1 MIDIPGIILAGGL
14 SRRMGGGDK
23 GLLMLGKTTI
33 IERVIDKISPQVGS
47 LAININGD
55 SSRFPDYKLPIIP
68 DSIKGY
74 LGPLSGI
81 LAGMEWAFKN
91 GNRYIAT
98 VAADTPFLPDDFIKR
113 LHAMVKSKNLNIGI
127 AASRFLRRDDVF
139 IHPTF
144 GIWEVALKDD
154 LRDALANDTRKIMF
168 WAKKFKLD
176 YYYFDTS
183 DKLSDPFFNIN
194 TPDDLEEAKY
204 RLKKRSLMKYKN
216 VFGIVGWKNSGKTTL
231 VESLVKYLT
240 EQGYQV
246 STIKHAHHSF
256 DIDHEGT
263 DSFRHR
269 KAGAKEVILA
279 SRKRWALIHELID
292 EPEKDFDFLVNSIS
306 PTDLILVEGFKEE
319 RHNKIEVI
327 RAENKKIPIYKNDN
341 GILAIVSDYKIP
353 DISLPIFNLDEI
365 SNIADFILKKTSLK

>member
-176 YYYFDTS
+176 YYYFETS

-204 RLKKRSLMKYKN
+204 RLKKGL
-216 VFGIVGWKNSGKTTL
+216 
-231 VESLVKYLT
+231 
-240 EQGYQV
+240 
-246 STIKHAHHSF
+246 
-256 DIDHEGT
+256 
-263 DSFRHR
+263 
-269 KAGAKEVILA
+269 
-279 SRKRWALIHELID
+279 
-292 EPEKDFDFLVNSIS
+292 
-306 PTDLILVEGFKEE
+306 
-319 RHNKIEVI
+319 
-327 RAENKKIPIYKNDN
+327 
-341 GILAIVSDYKIP
+341 
-353 DISLPIFNLDEI
+353 
-365 SNIADFILKKTSLK
+365 

>member
-1 MIDIPGIILAGGL
+1 MINIPGIILAGGL

-23 GLLMLGKTTI
+23 GLLMLGETSI
-33 IERVIDKISPQVGS
+33 IERVIDKILPQVGS

-98 VAADTPFLPDDFIKR
+98 VAADTPFLPDDLIKR

-127 AASRFLRRDDVF
+127 AASRILSGDDVF

-204 RLKKRSLMKYKN
+204 RLKKGL
-216 VFGIVGWKNSGKTTL
+216 L
-231 VESLVKYLT
+231 
-240 EQGYQV
+240 
-246 STIKHAHHSF
+246 
-256 DIDHEGT
+256 
-263 DSFRHR
+263 
-269 KAGAKEVILA
+269 
-279 SRKRWALIHELID
+279 
-292 EPEKDFDFLVNSIS
+292 
-306 PTDLILVEGFKEE
+306 
-319 RHNKIEVI
+319 
-327 RAENKKIPIYKNDN
+327 
-341 GILAIVSDYKIP
+341 
-353 DISLPIFNLDEI
+353 
-365 SNIADFILKKTSLK
+365 

>member
-33 IERVIDKISPQVGS
+33 IERVIDKILPQVGS

-98 VAADTPFLPDDFIKR
+98 VAADTPFLPDDLIKR

-127 AASRFLRRDDVF
+127 AASRILSGDDVF

-154 LRDALANDTRKIMF
+154 LR
-168 WAKKFKLD
+168 
-176 YYYFDTS
+176 
-183 DKLSDPFFNIN
+183 LS
-194 TPDDLEEAKY
+194 
-204 RLKKRSLMKYKN
+204 
-216 VFGIVGWKNSGKTTL
+216 
-231 VESLVKYLT
+231 
-240 EQGYQV
+240 
-246 STIKHAHHSF
+246 
-256 DIDHEGT
+256 
-263 DSFRHR
+263 
-269 KAGAKEVILA
+269 
-279 SRKRWALIHELID
+279 LIHI
-292 EPEKDFDFLVNSIS
+292 
-306 PTDLILVEGFKEE
+306 
-319 RHNKIEVI
+319 
-327 RAENKKIPIYKNDN
+327 
-341 GILAIVSDYKIP
+341 
-353 DISLPIFNLDEI
+353 
-365 SNIADFILKKTSLK
+365 

>member
-1 MIDIPGIILAGGL
+1 MIKKGIILAGGL

-23 GLLMLGKTTI
+23 GLLMLGETNI
-33 IERVIDKISPQVGS
+33 IERVINKISPQVGS

-98 VAADTPFLPDDFIKR
+98 VAADTPFLPDDLIKR

-127 AASRFLRRDDVF
+127 AASRILSGDDVF

-204 RLKKRSLMKYKN
+204 RLKKGL
-216 VFGIVGWKNSGKTTL
+216 L
-231 VESLVKYLT
+231 
-240 EQGYQV
+240 
-246 STIKHAHHSF
+246 
-256 DIDHEGT
+256 
-263 DSFRHR
+263 
-269 KAGAKEVILA
+269 
-279 SRKRWALIHELID
+279 
-292 EPEKDFDFLVNSIS
+292 
-306 PTDLILVEGFKEE
+306 
-319 RHNKIEVI
+319 
-327 RAENKKIPIYKNDN
+327 
-341 GILAIVSDYKIP
+341 
-353 DISLPIFNLDEI
+353 
-365 SNIADFILKKTSLK
+365 

>member
-23 GLLMLGKTTI
+23 GLLMLGKTNI
-33 IERVIDKISPQVGS
+33 IERVINKISPQVGS

-98 VAADTPFLPDDFIKR
+98 VAADTPFLPDDLIKR

-127 AASRFLRRDDVF
+127 AASRILSGDDVF

-183 DKLSDPFFNIN
+183 DKLNDPFFNIN

-204 RLKKRSLMKYKN
+204 RLKKGL
-216 VFGIVGWKNSGKTTL
+216 L
-231 VESLVKYLT
+231 
-240 EQGYQV
+240 
-246 STIKHAHHSF
+246 
-256 DIDHEGT
+256 
-263 DSFRHR
+263 
-269 KAGAKEVILA
+269 
-279 SRKRWALIHELID
+279 
-292 EPEKDFDFLVNSIS
+292 
-306 PTDLILVEGFKEE
+306 
-319 RHNKIEVI
+319 
-327 RAENKKIPIYKNDN
+327 
-341 GILAIVSDYKIP
+341 
-353 DISLPIFNLDEI
+353 
-365 SNIADFILKKTSLK
+365 

>member
-33 IERVIDKISPQVGS
+33 IERVIDKILPQVGS

-98 VAADTPFLPDDFIKR
+98 VAADTPFLPDDLIKR

-176 YYYFDTS
+176 YYYFETS

-194 TPDDLEEAKY
+194 TPDDLKEAKY
-204 RLKKRSLMKYKN
+204 RLKKGL
-216 VFGIVGWKNSGKTTL
+216 
-231 VESLVKYLT
+231 
-240 EQGYQV
+240 
-246 STIKHAHHSF
+246 
-256 DIDHEGT
+256 
-263 DSFRHR
+263 
-269 KAGAKEVILA
+269 
-279 SRKRWALIHELID
+279 
-292 EPEKDFDFLVNSIS
+292 
-306 PTDLILVEGFKEE
+306 
-319 RHNKIEVI
+319 
-327 RAENKKIPIYKNDN
+327 
-341 GILAIVSDYKIP
+341 
-353 DISLPIFNLDEI
+353 
-365 SNIADFILKKTSLK
+365 

>member
-23 GLLMLGKTTI
+23 GLLMLGETSI
-33 IERVIDKISPQVGS
+33 IKRVIDKISPQVGS

-81 LAGMEWAFKN
+81 LAGMEWASKN

-98 VAADTPFLPDDFIKR
+98 VAADTPFLPDDLIKR

-127 AASRFLRRDDVF
+127 AASRILSGDDVF

-204 RLKKRSLMKYKN
+204 RLKKGL
-216 VFGIVGWKNSGKTTL
+216 
-231 VESLVKYLT
+231 
-240 EQGYQV
+240 
-246 STIKHAHHSF
+246 
-256 DIDHEGT
+256 
-263 DSFRHR
+263 
-269 KAGAKEVILA
+269 
-279 SRKRWALIHELID
+279 
-292 EPEKDFDFLVNSIS
+292 
-306 PTDLILVEGFKEE
+306 
-319 RHNKIEVI
+319 
-327 RAENKKIPIYKNDN
+327 
-341 GILAIVSDYKIP
+341 
-353 DISLPIFNLDEI
+353 
-365 SNIADFILKKTSLK
+365 

>member
-23 GLLMLGKTTI
+23 GLLMLGETNI
-33 IERVIDKISPQVGS
+33 IERVINKISPQVGS

-55 SSRFPDYKLPIIP
+55 SSRFPDYKLPIIS

-98 VAADTPFLPDDFIKR
+98 VAADTPFLPDDLIKR

-127 AASRFLRRDDVF
+127 AASRILSGDDVF

-204 RLKKRSLMKYKN
+204 RLKKGL
-216 VFGIVGWKNSGKTTL
+216 L
-231 VESLVKYLT
+231 
-240 EQGYQV
+240 
-246 STIKHAHHSF
+246 
-256 DIDHEGT
+256 
-263 DSFRHR
+263 
-269 KAGAKEVILA
+269 
-279 SRKRWALIHELID
+279 
-292 EPEKDFDFLVNSIS
+292 
-306 PTDLILVEGFKEE
+306 
-319 RHNKIEVI
+319 
-327 RAENKKIPIYKNDN
+327 
-341 GILAIVSDYKIP
+341 
-353 DISLPIFNLDEI
+353 
-365 SNIADFILKKTSLK
+365 

>member
-33 IERVIDKISPQVGS
+33 IERVIDKILPQVGS

-98 VAADTPFLPDDFIKR
+98 VAADTPFLPDDLIKR

-194 TPDDLEEAKY
+194 TPDDL
-204 RLKKRSLMKYKN
+204 KK
-216 VFGIVGWKNSGKTTL
+216 VF
-231 VESLVKYLT
+231 
-240 EQGYQV
+240 
-246 STIKHAHHSF
+246 
-256 DIDHEGT
+256 
-263 DSFRHR
+263 
-269 KAGAKEVILA
+269 
-279 SRKRWALIHELID
+279 
-292 EPEKDFDFLVNSIS
+292 
-306 PTDLILVEGFKEE
+306 
-319 RHNKIEVI
+319 
-327 RAENKKIPIYKNDN
+327 
-341 GILAIVSDYKIP
+341 
-353 DISLPIFNLDEI
+353 DEI
-365 SNIADFILKKTSLK
+365 

>member
-23 GLLMLGKTTI
+23 GLLMLGETSI

-113 LHAMVKSKNLNIGI
+113 LHTMVKSKNLNIGI

-204 RLKKRSLMKYKN
+204 RLKKGL
-216 VFGIVGWKNSGKTTL
+216 L
-231 VESLVKYLT
+231 
-240 EQGYQV
+240 
-246 STIKHAHHSF
+246 
-256 DIDHEGT
+256 
-263 DSFRHR
+263 
-269 KAGAKEVILA
+269 
-279 SRKRWALIHELID
+279 
-292 EPEKDFDFLVNSIS
+292 
-306 PTDLILVEGFKEE
+306 
-319 RHNKIEVI
+319 
-327 RAENKKIPIYKNDN
+327 
-341 GILAIVSDYKIP
+341 
-353 DISLPIFNLDEI
+353 
-365 SNIADFILKKTSLK
+365 

>member
-23 GLLMLGKTTI
+23 GLLMLGETSI
-33 IERVIDKISPQVGS
+33 IERVIDKILPQVGS

-91 GNRYIAT
+91 GNKYIAT
-98 VAADTPFLPDDFIKR
+98 VAADTPFLPDDLIKR
-113 LHAMVKSKNLNIGI
+113 LHAMVKRKNLNIGI
-127 AASRFLRRDDVF
+127 AASRILSGDDVF

-176 YYYFDTS
+176 YYYFDTI

-194 TPDDLEEAKY
+194 TPDDLEEAKC
-204 RLKKRSLMKYKN
+204 RLKKGL
-216 VFGIVGWKNSGKTTL
+216 L
-231 VESLVKYLT
+231 
-240 EQGYQV
+240 
-246 STIKHAHHSF
+246 
-256 DIDHEGT
+256 
-263 DSFRHR
+263 
-269 KAGAKEVILA
+269 
-279 SRKRWALIHELID
+279 
-292 EPEKDFDFLVNSIS
+292 
-306 PTDLILVEGFKEE
+306 
-319 RHNKIEVI
+319 
-327 RAENKKIPIYKNDN
+327 
-341 GILAIVSDYKIP
+341 
-353 DISLPIFNLDEI
+353 
-365 SNIADFILKKTSLK
+365 

>member
-98 VAADTPFLPDDFIKR
+98 VAADTPFLPDDLIKR

-127 AASRFLRRDDVF
+127 AASRILSGDDVF

-204 RLKKRSLMKYKN
+204 RLKK
-216 VFGIVGWKNSGKTTL
+216 
-231 VESLVKYLT
+231 
-240 EQGYQV
+240 
-246 STIKHAHHSF
+246 
-256 DIDHEGT
+256 
-263 DSFRHR
+263 
-269 KAGAKEVILA
+269 
-279 SRKRWALIHELID
+279 
-292 EPEKDFDFLVNSIS
+292 
-306 PTDLILVEGFKEE
+306 DLL
-319 RHNKIEVI
+319 
-327 RAENKKIPIYKNDN
+327 
-341 GILAIVSDYKIP
+341 
-353 DISLPIFNLDEI
+353 
-365 SNIADFILKKTSLK
+365 

>member
-33 IERVIDKISPQVGS
+33 IERVIDKILPQVGS

-98 VAADTPFLPDDFIKR
+98 VAADTPFLPDDLIKR

-127 AASRFLRRDDVF
+127 AASRILSGDDVF

-204 RLKKRSLMKYKN
+204 RLKKGL
-216 VFGIVGWKNSGKTTL
+216 L
-231 VESLVKYLT
+231 
-240 EQGYQV
+240 
-246 STIKHAHHSF
+246 
-256 DIDHEGT
+256 
-263 DSFRHR
+263 
-269 KAGAKEVILA
+269 
-279 SRKRWALIHELID
+279 
-292 EPEKDFDFLVNSIS
+292 
-306 PTDLILVEGFKEE
+306 
-319 RHNKIEVI
+319 
-327 RAENKKIPIYKNDN
+327 
-341 GILAIVSDYKIP
+341 
-353 DISLPIFNLDEI
+353 
-365 SNIADFILKKTSLK
+365 

>member
-1 MIDIPGIILAGGL
+1 MMDIPGIILAGGL

-23 GLLMLGKTTI
+23 GLLMLGKTSI
-33 IERVIDKISPQVGS
+33 IERVIDKVSPQVGS

-55 SSRFPDYKLPIIP
+55 SSRFPDYKLPIVP

-127 AASRFLRRDDVF
+127 AASRILSTDDVF

-144 GIWEVALKDD
+144 GIWEVGLKDD

-168 WAKKFKLD
+168 WAKKFRLD

-194 TPDDLEEAKY
+194 TPDDLAKAKC
-204 RLKKRSLMKYKN
+204 RLKKGL
-216 VFGIVGWKNSGKTTL
+216 L
-231 VESLVKYLT
+231 
-240 EQGYQV
+240 
-246 STIKHAHHSF
+246 
-256 DIDHEGT
+256 
-263 DSFRHR
+263 
-269 KAGAKEVILA
+269 
-279 SRKRWALIHELID
+279 
-292 EPEKDFDFLVNSIS
+292 
-306 PTDLILVEGFKEE
+306 
-319 RHNKIEVI
+319 
-327 RAENKKIPIYKNDN
+327 
-341 GILAIVSDYKIP
+341 
-353 DISLPIFNLDEI
+353 
-365 SNIADFILKKTSLK
+365 

>member
-1 MIDIPGIILAGGL
+1 MMDIPGIILAGGL

-23 GLLMLGKTTI
+23 GLLMLGKKSI
-33 IERVIDKISPQVGS
+33 IKRVIDKVSPQVGS

-127 AASRFLRRDDVF
+127 AASRILSTDDVF
-139 IHPTF
+139 MHPTF
-144 GIWEVALKDD
+144 GIWEVGLKDD
-154 LRDALANDTRKIMF
+154 LRNALANDTRKIMF

-194 TPDDLEEAKY
+194 TPDDLAKAKC
-204 RLKKRSLMKYKN
+204 RLKKGL
-216 VFGIVGWKNSGKTTL
+216 L
-231 VESLVKYLT
+231 
-240 EQGYQV
+240 
-246 STIKHAHHSF
+246 
-256 DIDHEGT
+256 
-263 DSFRHR
+263 
-269 KAGAKEVILA
+269 
-279 SRKRWALIHELID
+279 
-292 EPEKDFDFLVNSIS
+292 
-306 PTDLILVEGFKEE
+306 
-319 RHNKIEVI
+319 
-327 RAENKKIPIYKNDN
+327 
-341 GILAIVSDYKIP
+341 
-353 DISLPIFNLDEI
+353 
-365 SNIADFILKKTSLK
+365 

>member
-23 GLLMLGKTTI
+23 GLLMLGETTI
-33 IERVIDKISPQVGS
+33 IERVINKISPQVGS

-98 VAADTPFLPDDFIKR
+98 VAADTPFLPDDLIKR

-127 AASRFLRRDDVF
+127 AASRILSGDDVF

-204 RLKKRSLMKYKN
+204 RLKKGL
-216 VFGIVGWKNSGKTTL
+216 L
-231 VESLVKYLT
+231 
-240 EQGYQV
+240 
-246 STIKHAHHSF
+246 
-256 DIDHEGT
+256 
-263 DSFRHR
+263 
-269 KAGAKEVILA
+269 
-279 SRKRWALIHELID
+279 
-292 EPEKDFDFLVNSIS
+292 
-306 PTDLILVEGFKEE
+306 
-319 RHNKIEVI
+319 
-327 RAENKKIPIYKNDN
+327 
-341 GILAIVSDYKIP
+341 
-353 DISLPIFNLDEI
+353 
-365 SNIADFILKKTSLK
+365 

>member
-33 IERVIDKISPQVGS
+33 IERVIDKILPQVGS

-127 AASRFLRRDDVF
+127 AASRILSGDDVF

-176 YYYFDTS
+176 YYYFDTI

-204 RLKKRSLMKYKN
+204 RLKKGL
-216 VFGIVGWKNSGKTTL
+216 L
-231 VESLVKYLT
+231 
-240 EQGYQV
+240 
-246 STIKHAHHSF
+246 
-256 DIDHEGT
+256 
-263 DSFRHR
+263 
-269 KAGAKEVILA
+269 
-279 SRKRWALIHELID
+279 
-292 EPEKDFDFLVNSIS
+292 
-306 PTDLILVEGFKEE
+306 
-319 RHNKIEVI
+319 
-327 RAENKKIPIYKNDN
+327 
-341 GILAIVSDYKIP
+341 
-353 DISLPIFNLDEI
+353 
-365 SNIADFILKKTSLK
+365 

>member
-23 GLLMLGKTTI
+23 GLLMLGETSI
-33 IERVIDKISPQVGS
+33 IERVIDKILPQVGS

-113 LHAMVKSKNLNIGI
+113 LHTMVKSKNLNIGI
-127 AASRFLRRDDVF
+127 AASRILSGDDVF

-194 TPDDLEEAKY
+194 TLDDLEEAKY
-204 RLKKRSLMKYKN
+204 RLKK
-216 VFGIVGWKNSGKTTL
+216 
-231 VESLVKYLT
+231 
-240 EQGYQV
+240 
-246 STIKHAHHSF
+246 
-256 DIDHEGT
+256 
-263 DSFRHR
+263 
-269 KAGAKEVILA
+269 
-279 SRKRWALIHELID
+279 
-292 EPEKDFDFLVNSIS
+292 
-306 PTDLILVEGFKEE
+306 DLL
-319 RHNKIEVI
+319 
-327 RAENKKIPIYKNDN
+327 
-341 GILAIVSDYKIP
+341 
-353 DISLPIFNLDEI
+353 
-365 SNIADFILKKTSLK
+365 

>member
-98 VAADTPFLPDDFIKR
+98 VAADTPFLPDDLIKR

-127 AASRFLRRDDVF
+127 AASRFLRRDNVF

-176 YYYFDTS
+176 YYYIDTS
-183 DKLSDPFFNIN
+183 DKLSDPFYNIN

-204 RLKKRSLMKYKN
+204 RLKKGL
-216 VFGIVGWKNSGKTTL
+216 L
-231 VESLVKYLT
+231 
-240 EQGYQV
+240 
-246 STIKHAHHSF
+246 
-256 DIDHEGT
+256 
-263 DSFRHR
+263 
-269 KAGAKEVILA
+269 
-279 SRKRWALIHELID
+279 
-292 EPEKDFDFLVNSIS
+292 
-306 PTDLILVEGFKEE
+306 
-319 RHNKIEVI
+319 
-327 RAENKKIPIYKNDN
+327 
-341 GILAIVSDYKIP
+341 
-353 DISLPIFNLDEI
+353 
-365 SNIADFILKKTSLK
+365 

>member
-23 GLLMLGKTTI
+23 GLLMLGETNI
-33 IERVIDKISPQVGS
+33 IERVINKISPQVGS

-98 VAADTPFLPDDFIKR
+98 VAADTPFLPDDLIKR

-127 AASRFLRRDDVF
+127 AASRILSGDDVF

-194 TPDDLEEAKY
+194 T
-204 RLKKRSLMKYKN
+204 
-216 VFGIVGWKNSGKTTL
+216 VWI
-231 VESLVKYLT
+231 
-240 EQGYQV
+240 
-246 STIKHAHHSF
+246 
-256 DIDHEGT
+256 
-263 DSFRHR
+263 
-269 KAGAKEVILA
+269 
-279 SRKRWALIHELID
+279 
-292 EPEKDFDFLVNSIS
+292 
-306 PTDLILVEGFKEE
+306 
-319 RHNKIEVI
+319 
-327 RAENKKIPIYKNDN
+327 
-341 GILAIVSDYKIP
+341 
-353 DISLPIFNLDEI
+353 
-365 SNIADFILKKTSLK
+365 

>member
-98 VAADTPFLPDDFIKR
+98 VAADTPFLPDDLIKR

-127 AASRFLRRDDVF
+127 AASRILSGDDVF

-168 WAKKFKLD
+168 WVKKFKLD

-204 RLKKRSLMKYKN
+204 RLKKGL
-216 VFGIVGWKNSGKTTL
+216 L
-231 VESLVKYLT
+231 
-240 EQGYQV
+240 
-246 STIKHAHHSF
+246 
-256 DIDHEGT
+256 
-263 DSFRHR
+263 
-269 KAGAKEVILA
+269 
-279 SRKRWALIHELID
+279 
-292 EPEKDFDFLVNSIS
+292 
-306 PTDLILVEGFKEE
+306 
-319 RHNKIEVI
+319 
-327 RAENKKIPIYKNDN
+327 
-341 GILAIVSDYKIP
+341 
-353 DISLPIFNLDEI
+353 
-365 SNIADFILKKTSLK
+365 

>member
-23 GLLMLGKTTI
+23 GLLMLGETSI
-33 IERVIDKISPQVGS
+33 IERVIDKILPQVGS

-127 AASRFLRRDDVF
+127 AASRILSGDDVF

-204 RLKKRSLMKYKN
+204 RLKKGL
-216 VFGIVGWKNSGKTTL
+216 L
-231 VESLVKYLT
+231 
-240 EQGYQV
+240 
-246 STIKHAHHSF
+246 
-256 DIDHEGT
+256 
-263 DSFRHR
+263 
-269 KAGAKEVILA
+269 
-279 SRKRWALIHELID
+279 
-292 EPEKDFDFLVNSIS
+292 
-306 PTDLILVEGFKEE
+306 
-319 RHNKIEVI
+319 
-327 RAENKKIPIYKNDN
+327 
-341 GILAIVSDYKIP
+341 
-353 DISLPIFNLDEI
+353 
-365 SNIADFILKKTSLK
+365 

>member
-23 GLLMLGKTTI
+23 GLLMLGETSI
-33 IERVIDKISPQVGS
+33 IERVIDKILPQVGS

-98 VAADTPFLPDDFIKR
+98 VAADTPFLPDDLIKR

-127 AASRFLRRDDVF
+127 AASRILSGDDVF

-176 YYYFDTS
+176 YYYFDTI
-183 DKLSDPFFNIN
+183 DKLCDPFFNIN

-204 RLKKRSLMKYKN
+204 RLKKGL
-216 VFGIVGWKNSGKTTL
+216 L
-231 VESLVKYLT
+231 
-240 EQGYQV
+240 
-246 STIKHAHHSF
+246 
-256 DIDHEGT
+256 
-263 DSFRHR
+263 
-269 KAGAKEVILA
+269 
-279 SRKRWALIHELID
+279 
-292 EPEKDFDFLVNSIS
+292 
-306 PTDLILVEGFKEE
+306 
-319 RHNKIEVI
+319 
-327 RAENKKIPIYKNDN
+327 
-341 GILAIVSDYKIP
+341 
-353 DISLPIFNLDEI
+353 
-365 SNIADFILKKTSLK
+365 

>member
-1 MIDIPGIILAGGL
+1 MMDIPGIILAGGL

-23 GLLMLGKTTI
+23 GLLMLGKTSI
-33 IERVIDKISPQVGS
+33 IERVIDKVSPQVGS

-55 SSRFPDYKLPIIP
+55 SSRFPDYKLPIVP

-98 VAADTPFLPDDFIKR
+98 VAADTPFLPDDLIKR

-127 AASRFLRRDDVF
+127 AASRILSGDDVF

-204 RLKKRSLMKYKN
+204 RLKKGL
-216 VFGIVGWKNSGKTTL
+216 L
-231 VESLVKYLT
+231 
-240 EQGYQV
+240 
-246 STIKHAHHSF
+246 
-256 DIDHEGT
+256 
-263 DSFRHR
+263 
-269 KAGAKEVILA
+269 
-279 SRKRWALIHELID
+279 
-292 EPEKDFDFLVNSIS
+292 
-306 PTDLILVEGFKEE
+306 
-319 RHNKIEVI
+319 
-327 RAENKKIPIYKNDN
+327 
-341 GILAIVSDYKIP
+341 
-353 DISLPIFNLDEI
+353 
-365 SNIADFILKKTSLK
+365 

>member
-23 GLLMLGKTTI
+23 GLLMLGKTSI
-33 IERVIDKISPQVGS
+33 IERVIDKILPQVGS

-55 SSRFPDYKLPIIP
+55 SSRFPDYQLPIIP

-98 VAADTPFLPDDFIKR
+98 VAADTPFLPDDLIKR

-127 AASRFLRRDDVF
+127 AASRILSGDDVF

-183 DKLSDPFFNIN
+183 DKLNDPFFNIN

-204 RLKKRSLMKYKN
+204 RLKKGL
-216 VFGIVGWKNSGKTTL
+216 L
-231 VESLVKYLT
+231 
-240 EQGYQV
+240 
-246 STIKHAHHSF
+246 
-256 DIDHEGT
+256 
-263 DSFRHR
+263 
-269 KAGAKEVILA
+269 
-279 SRKRWALIHELID
+279 
-292 EPEKDFDFLVNSIS
+292 
-306 PTDLILVEGFKEE
+306 
-319 RHNKIEVI
+319 
-327 RAENKKIPIYKNDN
+327 
-341 GILAIVSDYKIP
+341 
-353 DISLPIFNLDEI
+353 
-365 SNIADFILKKTSLK
+365 

>member
-1 MIDIPGIILAGGL
+1 MTDIPGIILAGGL

-23 GLLMLGKTTI
+23 GLLMLGETSI
-33 IERVIDKISPQVGS
+33 IERVIDKILPQVGS

-55 SSRFPDYKLPIIP
+55 SSRFPDYKLPIIS

-98 VAADTPFLPDDFIKR
+98 VAADTPFLPDDLIKR

-127 AASRFLRRDDVF
+127 AASRILSGDDVF

-204 RLKKRSLMKYKN
+204 RLKK
-216 VFGIVGWKNSGKTTL
+216 
-231 VESLVKYLT
+231 
-240 EQGYQV
+240 
-246 STIKHAHHSF
+246 
-256 DIDHEGT
+256 
-263 DSFRHR
+263 
-269 KAGAKEVILA
+269 
-279 SRKRWALIHELID
+279 
-292 EPEKDFDFLVNSIS
+292 
-306 PTDLILVEGFKEE
+306 DLL
-319 RHNKIEVI
+319 
-327 RAENKKIPIYKNDN
+327 
-341 GILAIVSDYKIP
+341 
-353 DISLPIFNLDEI
+353 
-365 SNIADFILKKTSLK
+365 

>member
-23 GLLMLGKTTI
+23 GLLMLGETSI
-33 IERVIDKISPQVGS
+33 IERVIDKILPQVGS

-98 VAADTPFLPDDFIKR
+98 VAADTPFLPDDLIKR
-113 LHAMVKSKNLNIGI
+113 LYAMVKSKNLNIGI
-127 AASRFLRRDDVF
+127 AASRILSGDDVF

-204 RLKKRSLMKYKN
+204 RLKKGL
-216 VFGIVGWKNSGKTTL
+216 L
-231 VESLVKYLT
+231 
-240 EQGYQV
+240 
-246 STIKHAHHSF
+246 
-256 DIDHEGT
+256 
-263 DSFRHR
+263 
-269 KAGAKEVILA
+269 
-279 SRKRWALIHELID
+279 
-292 EPEKDFDFLVNSIS
+292 
-306 PTDLILVEGFKEE
+306 
-319 RHNKIEVI
+319 
-327 RAENKKIPIYKNDN
+327 
-341 GILAIVSDYKIP
+341 
-353 DISLPIFNLDEI
+353 
-365 SNIADFILKKTSLK
+365 

>member
-33 IERVIDKISPQVGS
+33 IERVIDKILPQVGS

-98 VAADTPFLPDDFIKR
+98 VAADTPFLPDDLIKR

-127 AASRFLRRDDVF
+127 AASRILSGDDVF

-194 TPDDLEEAKY
+194 TPDDLEEANY
-204 RLKKRSLMKYKN
+204 RLKKGL
-216 VFGIVGWKNSGKTTL
+216 L
-231 VESLVKYLT
+231 
-240 EQGYQV
+240 
-246 STIKHAHHSF
+246 
-256 DIDHEGT
+256 
-263 DSFRHR
+263 
-269 KAGAKEVILA
+269 
-279 SRKRWALIHELID
+279 
-292 EPEKDFDFLVNSIS
+292 
-306 PTDLILVEGFKEE
+306 
-319 RHNKIEVI
+319 
-327 RAENKKIPIYKNDN
+327 
-341 GILAIVSDYKIP
+341 
-353 DISLPIFNLDEI
+353 
-365 SNIADFILKKTSLK
+365 

>member
-23 GLLMLGKTTI
+23 GLLMLGETSI
-33 IERVIDKISPQVGS
+33 IERVIDKILPQVGS

-98 VAADTPFLPDDFIKR
+98 VAADTPFLPDDLIKR

-127 AASRFLRRDDVF
+127 AASRILSGDDVF

-176 YYYFDTS
+176 YYYFETS

-204 RLKKRSLMKYKN
+204 RLKKGL
-216 VFGIVGWKNSGKTTL
+216 
-231 VESLVKYLT
+231 
-240 EQGYQV
+240 
-246 STIKHAHHSF
+246 
-256 DIDHEGT
+256 
-263 DSFRHR
+263 
-269 KAGAKEVILA
+269 
-279 SRKRWALIHELID
+279 
-292 EPEKDFDFLVNSIS
+292 
-306 PTDLILVEGFKEE
+306 
-319 RHNKIEVI
+319 
-327 RAENKKIPIYKNDN
+327 
-341 GILAIVSDYKIP
+341 
-353 DISLPIFNLDEI
+353 
-365 SNIADFILKKTSLK
+365 

>member
-33 IERVIDKISPQVGS
+33 IERVIDKILPQVGS

-98 VAADTPFLPDDFIKR
+98 VAADTPFLPDDLIKR

-127 AASRFLRRDDVF
+127 AASRILSGDDVF

-176 YYYFDTS
+176 YYYFETS

-204 RLKKRSLMKYKN
+204 RLKKGL
-216 VFGIVGWKNSGKTTL
+216 L
-231 VESLVKYLT
+231 
-240 EQGYQV
+240 
-246 STIKHAHHSF
+246 
-256 DIDHEGT
+256 
-263 DSFRHR
+263 
-269 KAGAKEVILA
+269 
-279 SRKRWALIHELID
+279 
-292 EPEKDFDFLVNSIS
+292 
-306 PTDLILVEGFKEE
+306 
-319 RHNKIEVI
+319 
-327 RAENKKIPIYKNDN
+327 
-341 GILAIVSDYKIP
+341 
-353 DISLPIFNLDEI
+353 
-365 SNIADFILKKTSLK
+365 

>member
-127 AASRFLRRDDVF
+127 AASRILSGDDVF

-204 RLKKRSLMKYKN
+204 RLKKGL
-216 VFGIVGWKNSGKTTL
+216 L
-231 VESLVKYLT
+231 
-240 EQGYQV
+240 
-246 STIKHAHHSF
+246 
-256 DIDHEGT
+256 
-263 DSFRHR
+263 
-269 KAGAKEVILA
+269 
-279 SRKRWALIHELID
+279 
-292 EPEKDFDFLVNSIS
+292 
-306 PTDLILVEGFKEE
+306 
-319 RHNKIEVI
+319 
-327 RAENKKIPIYKNDN
+327 
-341 GILAIVSDYKIP
+341 
-353 DISLPIFNLDEI
+353 
-365 SNIADFILKKTSLK
+365 

>member
-1 MIDIPGIILAGGL
+1 MMDIPGIILAGGL

-23 GLLMLGKTTI
+23 GLLMLGKTSI
-33 IERVIDKISPQVGS
+33 IERVIDKVSPQVGS

-98 VAADTPFLPDDFIKR
+98 VAADTPFLPDDLIKR

-127 AASRFLRRDDVF
+127 AASRILSGDDVF

-194 TPDDLEEAKY
+194 TPDDLAKAKC
-204 RLKKRSLMKYKN
+204 RLKKGL
-216 VFGIVGWKNSGKTTL
+216 L
-231 VESLVKYLT
+231 
-240 EQGYQV
+240 
-246 STIKHAHHSF
+246 
-256 DIDHEGT
+256 
-263 DSFRHR
+263 
-269 KAGAKEVILA
+269 
-279 SRKRWALIHELID
+279 
-292 EPEKDFDFLVNSIS
+292 
-306 PTDLILVEGFKEE
+306 
-319 RHNKIEVI
+319 
-327 RAENKKIPIYKNDN
+327 
-341 GILAIVSDYKIP
+341 
-353 DISLPIFNLDEI
+353 
-365 SNIADFILKKTSLK
+365 

>member
-23 GLLMLGKTTI
+23 GLLMLGETSI
-33 IERVIDKISPQVGS
+33 IERVIDKILPQVGS

-98 VAADTPFLPDDFIKR
+98 VAADTPFLPDDLIKR
-113 LHAMVKSKNLNIGI
+113 LHAMVRSKNLNIGI
-127 AASRFLRRDDVF
+127 AASRILSGDDVF

-204 RLKKRSLMKYKN
+204 RLKKGL
-216 VFGIVGWKNSGKTTL
+216 L
-231 VESLVKYLT
+231 
-240 EQGYQV
+240 
-246 STIKHAHHSF
+246 
-256 DIDHEGT
+256 
-263 DSFRHR
+263 
-269 KAGAKEVILA
+269 
-279 SRKRWALIHELID
+279 
-292 EPEKDFDFLVNSIS
+292 
-306 PTDLILVEGFKEE
+306 
-319 RHNKIEVI
+319 
-327 RAENKKIPIYKNDN
+327 
-341 GILAIVSDYKIP
+341 
-353 DISLPIFNLDEI
+353 
-365 SNIADFILKKTSLK
+365 

>member
-23 GLLMLGKTTI
+23 GLLMLGETNI
-33 IERVIDKISPQVGS
+33 IERVINKISPQVGS

-55 SSRFPDYKLPIIP
+55 SSRFPDYKLPIIS

-98 VAADTPFLPDDFIKR
+98 VAADTPFLPDDLIKR

-127 AASRFLRRDDVF
+127 AASRILSGDDVF

-204 RLKKRSLMKYKN
+204 RLKKGL
-216 VFGIVGWKNSGKTTL
+216 
-231 VESLVKYLT
+231 
-240 EQGYQV
+240 
-246 STIKHAHHSF
+246 
-256 DIDHEGT
+256 
-263 DSFRHR
+263 
-269 KAGAKEVILA
+269 
-279 SRKRWALIHELID
+279 
-292 EPEKDFDFLVNSIS
+292 
-306 PTDLILVEGFKEE
+306 
-319 RHNKIEVI
+319 
-327 RAENKKIPIYKNDN
+327 
-341 GILAIVSDYKIP
+341 
-353 DISLPIFNLDEI
+353 
-365 SNIADFILKKTSLK
+365 

>member
-23 GLLMLGKTTI
+23 GLLMLGKTSI
-33 IERVIDKISPQVGS
+33 IERVIDKILPQVGS

-55 SSRFPDYKLPIIP
+55 SSRFPDYQLPIIP

-98 VAADTPFLPDDFIKR
+98 VAADTPFLPDDLIKR

-127 AASRFLRRDDVF
+127 AASRILSGDDVF

-204 RLKKRSLMKYKN
+204 RLKKGL
-216 VFGIVGWKNSGKTTL
+216 L
-231 VESLVKYLT
+231 
-240 EQGYQV
+240 
-246 STIKHAHHSF
+246 
-256 DIDHEGT
+256 
-263 DSFRHR
+263 
-269 KAGAKEVILA
+269 
-279 SRKRWALIHELID
+279 
-292 EPEKDFDFLVNSIS
+292 
-306 PTDLILVEGFKEE
+306 
-319 RHNKIEVI
+319 
-327 RAENKKIPIYKNDN
+327 
-341 GILAIVSDYKIP
+341 
-353 DISLPIFNLDEI
+353 
-365 SNIADFILKKTSLK
+365 

>member
-176 YYYFDTS
+176 YYYFETS

-204 RLKKRSLMKYKN
+204 RLKKGL
-216 VFGIVGWKNSGKTTL
+216 L
-231 VESLVKYLT
+231 
-240 EQGYQV
+240 
-246 STIKHAHHSF
+246 
-256 DIDHEGT
+256 
-263 DSFRHR
+263 
-269 KAGAKEVILA
+269 
-279 SRKRWALIHELID
+279 
-292 EPEKDFDFLVNSIS
+292 
-306 PTDLILVEGFKEE
+306 
-319 RHNKIEVI
+319 
-327 RAENKKIPIYKNDN
+327 
-341 GILAIVSDYKIP
+341 
-353 DISLPIFNLDEI
+353 
-365 SNIADFILKKTSLK
+365 